1 MIKGYL
7 YLTLFIWVSLLI
19 NSIIQKTVIKR
30 KIKAYSKMNRVDK
43 ITKIIKTFI
52 WSLIPGLRLMILI
65 SIYMMLTRNDEELIN
80 ILNDKEEL
88 YFIDKGENEK

>member
-43 ITKIIKTFI
+43 ITGIIKTFI

-65 SIYMMLTRNDEELIN
+65 SIYIMLTRKDEELIN

>member
-1 MIKGYL
+1 MLKVYL
-7 YLTLFIWVSLLI
+7 YLTIFIWISVLI
-19 NSIIQKTVIKR
+19 NSLIQNTVIKR

-43 ITKIIKTFI
+43 ITGIIKTFI

-65 SIYMMLTRNDEELIN
+65 SIYIMLTRNDEELIN

>member
-43 ITKIIKTFI
+43 ITGIIKTFI

-65 SIYMMLTRNDEELIN
+65 SIYIMLTRNDEELIN

-88 YFIDKGENEK
+88 YFIDKGENK